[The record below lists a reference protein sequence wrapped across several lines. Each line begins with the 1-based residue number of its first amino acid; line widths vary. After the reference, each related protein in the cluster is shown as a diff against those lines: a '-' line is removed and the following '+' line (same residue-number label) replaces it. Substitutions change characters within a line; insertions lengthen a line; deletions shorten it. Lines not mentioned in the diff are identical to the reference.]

1 MKPQIP
7 IGPLQLV
14 IHQGE
19 SVLVTERDGQIRP
32 PGSKGLFFRDTRLIS
47 TWQISA
53 NGVPWQLLS
62 GGSLASYAARV
73 VLTNR
78 RIRTAGEEIKPK
90 ALSLA
95 VGRSL
100 DGGLHEDIDIHN
112 YSQRRVCF
120 NLEILIR
127 SDFADLFEVK
137 SGHTFIRSGIAT
149 RWSARAGRLRSSY
162 RNRDFRRA
170 LSVSVRNSH
179 SAPQFANGRLAFD
192 IRLAARGSWHAC
204 LLYQLQDRGRA
215 LRPTRRCITEID
227 QSRIARRTADWRQRV
242 LSIRTSSQN
251 ANDLIEQSVT
261 DVAALRMPQRGRE
274 LLLAA
279 GIPWYLAL
287 FGRDSLIVSMQT
299 LLLDATFAR
308 GTLDVLGSWQARV
321 RDDYRDAEPGKILHE
336 LRVGELAHFKRIP
349 HTPYYGTADAT
360 ILYLILLHATWRTSG
375 EHALLRRHLATAER
389 CLDWIDRYGDRDG
402 DGFQEY
408 ATRSPAGYENQGWKD
423 AGGAVV
429 HADGSPVQAPKA
441 LCELQGY
448 VYDAWLRMAEVFDAL
463 GRSASA
469 RALRAKARVLFARFN
484 ESFWNESLGLYAFA
498 LDGHKRKVLSA
509 SSNAGQC
516 LWSGIV
522 PAQRA
527 ERIVRRL
534 LRGDMCSGWGIRTLS
549 AEHPAYNPHSY
560 QRGSVWPHDNAI
572 IALGM
577 RRYGF
582 AAEAARIA
590 QQVLDAG
597 SYFQSNQMPELY
609 AGLGRAAGTFPVQ
622 YVGANVPQAWAA
634 GANFM
639 LLQTI
644 LGLEPDAPNDV
655 LYVDPFLPSWLPGI
669 TVRNLRFGRHCL
681 DVRFW
686 GEGSASGWEVLR
698 GDGKHVRRRSL
709 VIAHATPGHAE
720 PPRVDPTLRA
730 HARRRSVSVP
740 PACG

>member
-19 SVLVTERDGQIRP
+19 SVLVTERDGQIKP
-32 PGSKGLFFRDTRLIS
+32 PGTKGLFFRDTRLIS
-47 TWQISA
+47 AWQISA
-53 NGVPWQLLS
+53 DGVPWQLLN
-62 GGSLASYAARV
+62 GGSLGSYAARM

-78 RIRTAGEEIKPK
+78 RIRTADDEIKPK
-90 ALSLA
+90 SLNLAL
-95 VGRSL
+95 GRSL

-112 YSQRRVCF
+112 YGQRRVCF
-120 NLEILIR
+120 NLESLIR
-127 SDFADLFEVK
+127 SDFADIFEVK
-137 SGHTFIRSGIAT
+137 SGRTFIRSGIAT
-149 RWSARAGRLRSSY
+149 GWSARAGRLRSSY
-162 RNRDFRRA
+162 RNKDFRRA
-170 LSVSVRNSH
+170 LSVAVRNSD
-179 SAPQFANGRLAFD
+179 SAPQFANGRLAFQ
-192 IRLAARGSWHAC
+192 IRLAPRGSWHAC
-204 LLYQLQDRGRA
+204 LLYQLEDRGRA
-215 LRPTRRCITEID
+215 LQPTRHCITEID
-227 QSRIARRTADWRQRV
+227 QSGIARRTAHWRQRV
-242 LSIRTSSQN
+242 LSIRTSSPN
-251 ANDLIEQSVT
+251 TNDLLEQAVA
-261 DVAALRMPQRGRE
+261 DLAALRMPQRGHE

-287 FGRDSLIVSMQT
+287 FGRDSLIASMQT
-299 LLLDATFAR
+299 LLVDATFAH
-308 GTLDVLGSWQARV
+308 GTLEVLGSWQARV

-360 ILYLILLHATWRTSG
+360 ILYLILLHATWRASG
-375 EHALLRRHLATAER
+375 GHALLRRHLPIAER
-389 CLDWIDRYGDRDG
+389 CLEWIDRYGDRDG

-429 HADGSPVQAPKA
+429 NADGSPVQAPKA

-463 GRSASA
+463 GRLATA
-469 RALRAKARVLFARFN
+469 RALRAKARALFARFN
-484 ESFWNESLGLYAFA
+484 RCFWDESLGLYAFA

-527 ERIVRRL
+527 MRIVRRL
-534 LRGDMCSGWGIRTLS
+534 SRRDMSSGWGIRTLS

-582 AAEAARIA
+582 AAEAGRIA

-609 AGLGRAAGTFPVQ
+609 AGLGRGSETFPVQ

-639 LLQTI
+639 LLQTL

-655 LYVDPFLPSWLPGI
+655 LYVDPFLPAWLSGV
-669 TVRNLRFGRHCL
+669 TLRNLRFGRRCV

-686 GEGSASGWEVLR
+686 GEGGASGWEVLR
-698 GDGKHVRRRSL
+698 GDAKHVRQRTL
-709 VIAHATPGHAE
+709 VIPEAAQGGAE
-720 PPRVDPTLRA
+720 PPRLGRA
-730 HARRRSVSVP
+730 ARARARRE
-740 PACG
+740 

>member
-1 MKPQIP
+1 M
-7 IGPLQLV
+7 
-14 IHQGE
+14 
-19 SVLVTERDGQIRP
+19 LVTERDGQIEP
-32 PGSKGLFFRDTRLIS
+32 PGTKGLFFRDTRLIS
-47 TWQISA
+47 AWQITA
-53 NGVPWQLLS
+53 DGIPWQLLN
-62 GGSLASYAARV
+62 GGNIGYYAARI

-90 ALSLA
+90 ALNLA
-95 VGRSL
+95 LGRSL

-112 YSQRRVCF
+112 YSQRSVCF

-127 SDFADLFEVK
+127 SDFADIFEVK
-137 SGHTFIRSGIAT
+137 SGRTFTRAGIAT
-149 RWSARAGRLRSSY
+149 RWSASARRLRSSY
-162 RNRDFRRA
+162 RNKDFGRA

-179 SAPQFANGRLAFD
+179 SAPQFANGRLAFE
-192 IRLAARGSWHAC
+192 IRLPARGSWHAC
-204 LLYQLQDRGRA
+204 LLYRLQDRRRA
-215 LRPTRRCITEID
+215 LTPTRHCITQIQ
-227 QSRIARRTADWRQRV
+227 QSRIARRTADWRRRV
-242 LSIRTSSQN
+242 LCVRTSSES
-251 ANDLIEQSVT
+251 ANDLLQQAVT
-261 DVAALRMPQRGRE
+261 DLAALRMPQRGNE
-274 LLLAA
+274 MLLAA

-287 FGRDSLIVSMQT
+287 FGRDSLIVSIQT

-308 GTLDVLGSWQARV
+308 GTLDVLGRLQARV

-336 LRVGELAHFKRIP
+336 LRIGELAHFKRIP

-360 ILYLILLHATWRTSG
+360 ILYLILLHATWRASG
-375 EHALLRRHLATAER
+375 ERGLLRRHLPTAER
-389 CLDWIDRYGDRDG
+389 CLEWIDRDGDRDG

-408 ATRSPAGYENQGWKD
+408 ATRSRAGYENQGWKD

-429 HADGSPVQAPKA
+429 NPDGSPVQGPKA

-448 VYDAWLRMAEVFDAL
+448 VYDAWLRMAELFDAL

-469 RALRAKARVLFARFN
+469 RALRAKADALFARFN
-484 ESFWNESLGLYAFA
+484 ECFWDESLGLYAFA
-498 LDGHKRKVLSA
+498 LDGEKRKVLSA

-522 PAQRA
+522 PPQRA
-527 ERIVRRL
+527 ARIVRRL
-534 LRGDMCSGWGIRTLS
+534 LRRDMCSGWGIRTLS
-549 AEHPAYNPHSY
+549 AGHRAYNPHSY

-609 AGLGRAAGTFPVQ
+609 AGLARGSETFPVQ

-639 LLQTI
+639 LLQTL
-644 LGLEPDAPNDV
+644 LGVEPDAPNEV

-669 TVRNLRFGRHCL
+669 TLRNLRFGRHCVDL
-681 DVRFW
+681 RFW
-686 GEGSASGWEVLR
+686 AEGDGSCWEVLR
-698 GDGKHVRRRSL
+698 GDRKRVRQRSM
-709 VIAHATPGHAE
+709 VIAHA
-720 PPRVDPTLRA
+720 A
-730 HARRRSVSVP
+730 H
-740 PACG
+740 